1 MTLSMVVEHLSMV
14 VFAIVIAI
22 LIGVP
27 LGLLCYLSRAARGVV
42 LRVVDL
48 IQTTPALALLGII
61 MVTPLGAGKPTVI
74 LGLALYS
81 LLPIVR
87 NVTLGLSQVSPA
99 VKEAAKGMGMT
110 RVYSLFHVELPL
122 AMPMLFT
129 GLRIAVVNAIGT
141 AVFASSV
148 GGGGLGNLINTG
160 IRRNDVAMIL
170 SGTAALMAMALLLDG
185 EPQFLI
191 CPGGL
196 ILNTDKVS
204 RVEGRVVALENGKR
218 LMLEEPAVRELQARR
233 AVRLSHMQAQT
244 V

>member
-14 VFAIVIAI
+14 VSAI

>member
-129 GLRIAVVNAIGT
+129 GLRIAVIAPDAGELFLAARPARNVIPQPGEAGGDITADFAKSHHANAKIAGGPLRIDLPDPLALMRQR
-141 AVFASSV
+141 AVE
-148 GGGGLGNLINTG
+148 
-160 IRRNDVAMIL
+160 
-170 SGTAALMAMALLLDG
+170 AALK
-185 EPQFLI
+185 PQHA
-191 CPGGL
+191 P
-196 ILNTDKVS
+196 
-204 RVEGRVVALENGKR
+204 
-218 LMLEEPAVRELQARR
+218 
-233 AVRLSHMQAQT
+233 
-244 V
+244 